1 MNNKKNPESAG
12 DAAGNNQ
19 MICPESALIL
29 APLSGY
35 TDLAYRRAA
44 RRCGCRFSFTEMVD
58 CSSLVYA
65 SHRGELMLRRGDDED
80 FLGVQLVGAIP
91 EHLRIAAEKL
101 NDYDFSL
108 LDLNLGCPVPKVYGK
123 GAGAALGRNPELAL
137 RCFEALAETSRF
149 PLTVKLRIVH
159 AVDPE
164 PTVELVKALVERGA
178 KAVTVH
184 GRTREAFYTG
194 EINYGIIRAV
204 REAVPQVPV
213 IANGGI
219 VSVETAEIMRQKTG
233 CSRLMLAQGAMG
245 NPWLFDK
252 IANGANDPDLDTWKQ
267 IVYSHITD
275 MIALYGEE
283 TALRNS
289 RKIVHDYLKGRGF
302 PSGFRAQASAL
313 ARLRDLEELLAAARP
328 AVSRSPSARGIYC
341 TEAERE

>member
-1 MNNKKNPESAG
+1 MNTKSTKENNTDPIYPESAV
-12 DAAGNNQ
+12 
-19 MICPESALIL
+19 IL

-65 SHRGELMLRRGDDED
+65 SGRGELMLRRGEDED

-91 EHLRIAAEKL
+91 EHLAIAAEKL
-101 NDYDFSL
+101 NAHDFSL

-137 RCFEALAETSRF
+137 RCFEAIAEKSRF

-159 AVDPE
+159 ATDPE
-164 PTVELVKALVERGA
+164 PTVDLVCKLVERGA
-178 KAVTVH
+178 QAVTIH

-194 EINYGIIRAV
+194 EVNYDIIRAV
-204 REAVPQVPV
+204 REAIPGIPV

-219 VSVETAEIMRQKTG
+219 VSVESAEIMREKTG

-252 IANGANDPDLDTWKQ
+252 ISNGVGDPDLDSWKE
-267 IVYSHITD
+267 IVHSHISD
-275 MIALYGEE
+275 MVDLYGEE
-283 TALRNS
+283 IALRNA

-302 PSGFRAQASAL
+302 PSGLRAEASAL
-313 ARLRDLEELLAAARP
+313 QRMKDLEHLLAIACP
-328 AVSRSPSARGIYC
+328 AVSRSPSHRVIAM
-341 TEAERE
+341 